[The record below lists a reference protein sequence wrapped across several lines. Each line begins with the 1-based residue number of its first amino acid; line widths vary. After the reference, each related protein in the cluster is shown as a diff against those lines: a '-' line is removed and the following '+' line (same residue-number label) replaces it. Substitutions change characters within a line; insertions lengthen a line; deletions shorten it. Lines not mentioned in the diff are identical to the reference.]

1 LYGPV
6 EIPDLPS
13 LPEIHDEPVF
23 DGYCKG
29 GCSLLGRDGGHKKI
43 PKASSLCRSGVR
55 QLEDILEDIFSC
67 LSFIAG
73 TANIPKIVVR
83 NDDTEPFV
91 HHFVQKRSLVTA
103 PRQARFYQVRDLN
116 IIK

>member
-1 LYGPV
+1 LHGPV
-6 EIPDLPS
+6 EIPDLTS

-29 GCSLLGRDGGHKKI
+29 GCSLLGRASGHKKI
-43 PKASSLCRSGVR
+43 PKASSLCRSGGS
-55 QLEDILEDIFSC
+55 QLEDILKDIFSC
-67 LSFIAG
+67 LSFTAG
-73 TANIPKIVVR
+73 TANIPKNVVK
-83 NDDTEPFV
+83 NVDTEPFI
-91 HHFVQKRSLVTA
+91 HHFVQKRLLVTA